1 MNLLRRTLR
10 LVAASGILL
19 ALSALATPP
28 SGTAAE
34 DALAGTAAPAPEAL
48 PAWTNHAGHVLRAI
62 PEAIEDGRIRL
73 AGTWMPLDI
82 FPATEQTR
90 LRAWFGERPLLPAD
104 AQTYAT
110 LRWMLDRV
118 DGLAAK
124 GVLSADE
131 ATARRQ
137 SLLAAID
144 TLHARA
150 ETP

>member
-1 MNLLRRTLR
+1 MNLLRRTLC

-28 SGTAAE
+28 SGTAAD
-34 DALAGTAAPAPEAL
+34 DALAGTAPAPEAL

-62 PEAIEDGRIRL
+62 PEAIEDGRIRF

-82 FPATEQTR
+82 FPAAEQTR

-118 DGLAAK
+118 DGLAAE

-131 ATARRQ
+131 AAARRQ